1 MFAEKNSDEEKK
13 ETTGAVLV
21 AISIPIFTS
30 QLEKSREAV
39 DAANI
44 RAGYAEAMSA
54 YLTSDKADGESNVY
68 DVKQT
73 QANWQTSIVGQQ
85 VFLVP
90 PTDLTTT
97 KKYKVTV
104 KPGTNAGDEPVVAIE
119 PVNN

>member
-1 MFAEKNSDEEKK
+1 MK
-13 ETTGAVLV
+13 TGRAVLV

-73 QANWQTSIVGQQ
+73 QANWQTSIDWATG
-85 VFLVP
+85 LSSAI
-90 PTDLTTT
+90 PTDLTTM